1 MNTNKSILYQ
11 LAKYQTPKEEEPK
24 IDVPDK
30 DPIYEFQPI
39 LDKLWSE
46 CPIRKT
52 IEEKKIFEKK
62 MLKLLTIPPKSKL
75 YPDITYIRYHL
86 FYAHQ
91 YMTSEQNCNKEI
103 MNFAKAQDPE
113 TYRKQFFE
121 LYSKTAQ
128 KITLLKALQ
137 ATFRYGIEQTKHD
150 KLPEEYKSKICRI
163 LGLPSNIELG
173 KTCIIQEQTIK
184 SSCIKDKILG
194 TVGYKILWTMSKEGG
209 NLPLLEGPIETS

>member
-1 MNTNKSILYQ
+1 MYYCLQNNYPIFVPIEYVLIIMNTNKSILYQ

-86 FYAHQ
+86 SIY
-91 YMTSEQNCNKEI
+91 
-103 MNFAKAQDPE
+103 
-113 TYRKQFFE
+113 
-121 LYSKTAQ
+121 
-128 KITLLKALQ
+128 
-137 ATFRYGIEQTKHD
+137 D
-150 KLPEEYKSKICRI
+150 K
-163 LGLPSNIELG
+163 
-173 KTCIIQEQTIK
+173 
-184 SSCIKDKILG
+184 
-194 TVGYKILWTMSKEGG
+194 
-209 NLPLLEGPIETS
+209 